1 MQRTQETE
9 ILGASSSRA
18 DSTQDIVRDKEGH
31 NEQEGICT
39 AREGEAKM
47 GLRVELDG
55 CFHKHAASRPV
66 Q

>member
-47 GLRVELDG
+47 GLEG
-55 CFHKHAASRPV
+55 
-66 Q
+66 